1 MIKLDKVSKRFGTGV
16 FGLSNVSLAVN
27 KGEFVFLVGP
37 SGSGKT
43 SIFRLIIREM
53 LPTEGTIFVN
63 DWDVVKLPNS
73 QIPNL
78 RKKVGMVFQDLKL
91 LADRTIFENVIL
103 PLEIAGEVALADAKK
118 RVDDVLQ
125 QVGLESHKE
134 KFPIQLSG
142 GELQRAA
149 IARALVL
156 SPDILLADEATG
168 NLDMNTSW
176 EITKLLSDIN
186 ARGTTVLMATHNL
199 DIIKNLQKRVVELE
213 KGHVVKDS
221 HHKKAE
227 HAHTVHPAAH
237 AEKETEHKEVKPAR
251 LASPPASQAGRGGLG
266 ESVAG
271 REKQE

>member
-53 LPTEGTIFVN
+53 LPTEGTILVN
-63 DWDVVKLPNS
+63 DWDVGKLPKS
-73 QIPNL
+73 QIPHL

-91 LADRTIFENVIL
+91 LTDRTIFENVIL
-103 PLEIAGEVALADAKK
+103 PLEISGMQTDAKK
-118 RVDDVLQ
+118 RVDEVLQ
-125 QVGLESHKE
+125 QVGLENHKD

-176 EITKLLSDIN
+176 EIIKLLSDIN
-186 ARGTTVLMATHNL
+186 EKGTTVLMATHNL
-199 DIIKNLQKRVVELE
+199 DIVKNLQKRVVELE
-213 KGHVVKDS
+213 KGHVVKDL
-221 HHKKAE
+221 HQKKTD
-227 HAHTVHPAAH
+227 HAHVG
-237 AEKETEHKEVKPAR
+237 KQTEHKE
-251 LASPPASQAGRGGLG
+251 
-266 ESVAG
+266 
-271 REKQE
+271 EKENK

>member
-16 FGLSNVSLAVN
+16 FGLSNVSLTVN

-43 SIFRLIIREM
+43 SIFRLIIRET

-73 QIPNL
+73 QIPHL

-103 PLEIAGEVALADAKK
+103 PLEIAGMLDDAKK

-176 EITKLLSDIN
+176 EIIKLLSDIN
-186 ARGTTVLMATHNL
+186 ERGTTVLMATHNL

-227 HAHTVHPAAH
+227 HAHT
-237 AEKETEHKEVKPAR
+237 EKQTEHKEEK
-251 LASPPASQAGRGGLG
+251 
-266 ESVAG
+266 ES
-271 REKQE
+271 K